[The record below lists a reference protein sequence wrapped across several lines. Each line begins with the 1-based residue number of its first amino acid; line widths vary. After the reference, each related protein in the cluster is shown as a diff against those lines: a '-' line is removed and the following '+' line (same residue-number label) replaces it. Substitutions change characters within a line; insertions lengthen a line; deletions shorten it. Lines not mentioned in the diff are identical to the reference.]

1 MLYHESTNDDRPDAE
16 PEPPEEA
23 ELGTNENP
31 CRNYA
36 ELWEALNTKNL
47 RRLGELL
54 HNEDEPRWD
63 ESDEGDRQYDLLI
76 EKGL

>member
-1 MLYHESTNDDRPDAE
+1 MTP
-16 PEPPEEA
+16 

-36 ELWEALNTKNL
+36 ELWEAMNTKNL
-47 RRLGELL
+47 RRLSELL

-63 ESDEGDRQYDLLI
+63 ESDEGDRQYDLSI
-76 EKGL
+76 EENC